1 MTHCEKLRVTKRD
14 LNHIKNSSQWGFFL
28 KTYYISV
35 MNKTISVEFSLRDLK
50 VSPLSL
56 ANFFYQRGISSHL
69 VIQKLI
75 YFSFLKGLKKNL
87 LFFEEKFQAWRY
99 GPVLRSVFVEM
110 TNCDNLDEMFGNV
123 SPITNEEIKIILEEI
138 YQEYQNSQDDVWDLV
153 DKSHDEPWKKA
164 RGNLGIEEPCTNEIE
179 LADLIIFT
187 NQQKNG

>member
-1 MTHCEKLRVTKRD
+1 
-14 LNHIKNSSQWGFFL
+14 
-28 KTYYISV
+28 
-35 MNKTISVEFSLRDLK
+35 MNKTISVKFSLRELK

-56 ANFFYQRGISSHL
+56 AKFFYQKGIFSHL

-87 LFFEEKFQAWRY
+87 LFFEEERFQAWRY

-110 TNCDNLDEMFGNV
+110 TNCDNLDEMFSNIP
-123 SPITNEEIKIILEEI
+123 SITNKEIKVILEET

-164 RGNLGIEEPCTNEIE
+164 RGNLGIEEPCANEIE